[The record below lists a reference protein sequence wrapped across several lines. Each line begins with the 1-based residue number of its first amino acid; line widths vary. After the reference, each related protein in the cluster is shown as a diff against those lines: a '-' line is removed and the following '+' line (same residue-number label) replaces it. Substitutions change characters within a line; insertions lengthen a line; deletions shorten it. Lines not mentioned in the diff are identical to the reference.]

1 MDECYN
7 LLILVNK
14 TKKQTP
20 MKQLRIGDKAEF
32 TKSITEEDVILFA
45 KISGDDNPV
54 HLDEE
59 YAKQTFFKQR
69 IAHGFLVG
77 SLISAAIAKKLP
89 GNGTIYLSQNL
100 KFVAPV
106 FLNDTITAQLEVIEF
121 PKGTQVV
128 LSTICKNQD
137 QKIVIEGTAL
147 VMAPKSIE
155 LIKPESLT
163 Q

>member
-1 MDECYN
+1 MEN
-7 LLILVNK
+7 VKSL
-14 TKKQTP
+14 Q
-20 MKQLRIGDKAEF
+20 IGDKTQF
-32 TKSITEEDVILFA
+32 TKSITEEEVTLFA
-45 KISGDDNPV
+45 KISGDDNPI

-59 YAKQTFFKQR
+59 YAKNSIFKQK

-77 SLISAAIAKKLP
+77 SLISAAIAKDLP

-106 FLNDTITAQLEVIEF
+106 FMNETITAYIEVLDF
-121 PKGTQVV
+121 PKGNQVV

-147 VMAPKSIE
+147 VIAPKTTV
-155 LIKPESLT
+155 LT
-163 Q
+163 R